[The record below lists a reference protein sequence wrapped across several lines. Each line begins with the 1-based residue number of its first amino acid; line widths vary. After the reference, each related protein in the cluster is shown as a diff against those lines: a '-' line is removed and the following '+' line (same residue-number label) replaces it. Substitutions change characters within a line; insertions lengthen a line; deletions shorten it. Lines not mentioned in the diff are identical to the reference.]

1 MSESNEYKEFFQ
13 GQPRD
18 KARWTC
24 VEIKSPSIGAFR
36 LIKDYI
42 GDKDLNDLDGILR
55 TFNGADVSV
64 PEKAILASDDTEKG
78 AIAFERI
85 GYDALTEVRKLDNA
99 SSPEDVTVNV
109 LTYFE
114 GNLDPDT
121 YYQVYAKDFTFTKR
135 GFEIAL
141 TTENLNKQTKAN
153 QIITADEFEGLRNI

>member
-18 KARWTC
+18 KAKWTC

-36 LIKDYI
+36 LIRDYI
-42 GDKDLNDLDGILR
+42 GDKQLNDLDGILR
-55 TFNGADVSV
+55 TFSGAKVSV

-78 AIAFERI
+78 SISFDRI
-85 GYDALTEVRKLDNA
+85 GYAALSEVRKLDNA
-99 SSPEDVTVNV
+99 NSPENVTINV

-121 YYQVYAKDFTFTKR
+121 YYQVYSKDFTFTKR

>member
-13 GQPRD
+13 GQPSD

-36 LIKDYI
+36 LIKDYM
-42 GDKDLNDLDGILR
+42 GDKQLNDLGGVLQTFKGI
-55 TFNGADVSV
+55 NVSV

-78 AIAFERI
+78 SISFERI
-85 GYDALTEVRKLDNA
+85 GYDALTKIRPLDNA
-99 SSPEDVTVNV
+99 NSPEDVAINV

-114 GNLDPDT
+114 GSLDPDT
-121 YYQVYAKDFTFTKR
+121 YYRVYAKEFTFTKR